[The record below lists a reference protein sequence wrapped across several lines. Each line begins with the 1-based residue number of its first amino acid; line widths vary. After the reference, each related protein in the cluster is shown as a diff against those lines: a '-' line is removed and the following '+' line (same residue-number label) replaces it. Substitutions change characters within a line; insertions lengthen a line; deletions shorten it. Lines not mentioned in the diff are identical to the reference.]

1 MQTAC
6 DKDTPR
12 AVTPAPDDDRW
23 SLNDI
28 EPVLFDLKTDIAILC
43 HLANSNDDIDPETW
57 TLMAVRLNEA
67 QASLAT
73 LWRKAWD
80 QRIADEQAAKA
91 ALKAAKDQQAAP
103 GSSADIKETR
113 MLWRMLR
120 EIGAITIEA
129 CEKAAAP
136 RPKTTPETF
145 DR

>member
-1 MQTAC
+1 MPSAC
-6 DKDTPR
+6 DNEN
-12 AVTPAPDDDRW
+12 TPASAPDENDRW

-28 EPVLFDLKTDIAILC
+28 EPVLLDLKTDIAILC
-43 HLANSNDDIDPETW
+43 HLANSQEDVDPETW
-57 TLMAVRLNEA
+57 TLMAGRLNEA
-67 QASLAT
+67 RTSLAT

-103 GSSADIKETR
+103 GSPADIKEAR

-129 CEKAAAP
+129 CEKAEAAT
-136 RPKTTPETF
+136 KE
-145 DR
+145 DA